1 MIEIIKKFTCDF
13 CGGTTE
19 INIGSD
25 TLDYDP
31 DTAKFNII
39 RNDDGDFCDESCHC
53 LFKADDLFKRRYGL
67 SGGTK

>member
-13 CGGTTE
+13 CEGTTE

-39 RNDDGDFCDESCHC
+39 RNDDGDFCDEVCHY
-53 LFKADDLFKRRYGL
+53 LFCDEVCHYLFNE
-67 SGGTK
+67 TK